1 MKKLIILSVVAIFA
15 VFSCTNVQESPE
27 YLEMQAKADSLQGL
41 SDVKG
46 DEIVNFLDDFNEI
59 QENLNRIKE
68 KENIITVN
76 RSNDNELTA
85 DNKQQ
90 IQDDINAIYSLMLEN
105 QKKLNSLKKKLRG
118 SGKKIAQLE
127 RMITALEEQLKLKN
141 EEISD
146 LNEQLAS
153 LNIEVN
159 DLNDEIANLEMD
171 NEEKENVIEEKDD
184 EINTAYYVIGT
195 KKELLENNVITKDGG
210 FIGLGKTTKLIDK
223 FNKEY
228 FTKVDIRE
236 TLEIPVYAK
245 KGEIITNHSSDSYKI
260 EGDDKLDKIVISDVK
275 AFWETSK
282 YLVIMTD

>member
-1 MKKLIILSVVAIFA
+1 MKKIIILSVVAIFA

-27 YLEMQAKADSLQGL
+27 YLAMQAKADSLQGL
-41 SDVKG
+41 SDIKG

-76 RSNDNELTA
+76 KNTDGELTA

-90 IQDDINAIYSLMLEN
+90 IQDDINAIYTLMIEN
-105 QKKLNSLKKKLRG
+105 QKKLNSLKKRLRG
-118 SGKKIAQLE
+118 SDKKIAQLE

-141 EEISD
+141 NEIAN
-146 LNEQLAS
+146 LNEQLAT
-153 LNIEVN
+153 LNIEVS

-171 NEEKENVIEEKDD
+171 NEEKDVVIEEKDD
-184 EINTAYYVIGT
+184 VINTAYYVIGT
-195 KKELLENNVITKDGG
+195 KKELLENKVITKEGG
-210 FIGLGKTTKLIDK
+210 FIGLGKTTKLKDK

-236 TLEIPVYAK
+236 TNEIPIYAK
-245 KGEIITNHSSDSYKI
+245 KGTIITNHSSDSYTL
-260 EGDDKLDKIVISDVK
+260 EGEDKLDKIIISDAK

-282 YLVIMTD
+282 YLVIMTE